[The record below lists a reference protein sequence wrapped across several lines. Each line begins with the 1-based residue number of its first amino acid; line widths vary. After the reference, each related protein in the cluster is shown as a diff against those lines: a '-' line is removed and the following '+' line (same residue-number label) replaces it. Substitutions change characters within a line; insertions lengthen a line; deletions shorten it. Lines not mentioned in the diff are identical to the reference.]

1 MSAGKYDFTIEQ
13 GATFSLPLAYK
24 DSAEALVDLL
34 SYSAV
39 MKIKASP
46 GGTVYASSVSGEG
59 QLITIDL
66 VTNVIELSST
76 SGATVTDFVASGST
90 EYATITISDYSSIAS
105 GTTIK
110 LSSSNGVRKTF
121 TSGVGSSGTNH
132 NTWMINESN
141 NTTADNFF
149 TMLNE
154 DGNEAWTVAN
164 PAANVVT
171 ITSNLL
177 RQSGTNDS
185 YTNNVNVSMTATAT
199 AALDFETAMYD
210 LELTTGSTTTRL
222 LEGIV
227 TLSQEI
233 SS

>member
-1 MSAGKYDFTIEQ
+1 
-13 GATFSLPLAYK
+13 
-24 DSAEALVDLL
+24 
-34 SYSAV
+34 

-76 SGATVTDFVASGST
+76 SGATVTSGAT

-132 NTWMINESN
+132 NTWMINDSN
-141 NTTADNFF
+141 NATADNIF